1 MRYTCDAL
9 LILHSGTRIVLLLK
23 RPAFQLLTHSSLTAS
38 LRTAEAHLQRVGV
51 LRPLNLQTPDEQR
64 DRKVNQ
70 HHVLRVFCK
79 QRRFDVERMQGFASL
94 TAL

>member
-23 RPAFQLLTHSSLTAS
+23 RPAFQLLTHSSLAAS

-70 HHVLRVFCK
+70 HHMLRVLCK
-79 QRRFDVERMQGFASL
+79 QRRLDVERMQGFASL
-94 TAL
+94 TAR